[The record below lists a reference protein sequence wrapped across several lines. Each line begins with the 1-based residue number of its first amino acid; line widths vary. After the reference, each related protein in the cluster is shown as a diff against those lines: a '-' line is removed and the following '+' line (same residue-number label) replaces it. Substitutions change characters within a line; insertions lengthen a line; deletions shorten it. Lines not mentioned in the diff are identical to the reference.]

1 MRNQRGFT
9 LVEILASI
17 TIFSIIVVFILQLT
31 GQINL
36 FDQSQERKEEA
47 VRLANDVLNET
58 LEEISSADT
67 LPSIGTLHQSR
78 TIENFT
84 INIYDT
90 DVNDSGNLPNAPVS
104 LTSVVHLKDDQGV
117 LVPRLIVVT
126 VRWGE

>member
-17 TIFSIIVVFILQLT
+17 TIFSMIVVFILQLS

-67 LPSIGTLHQSR
+67 LPSIGTVHRSR

-84 INIYDT
+84 ITIYDT
-90 DVNDSGNLPNAPVS
+90 DINDSGNLPNVPVS
-104 LTSVVHLKDDQGV
+104 LTSVVHLRDNQGK

-126 VRWGE
+126 VRWGD

>member
-58 LEEISSADT
+58 LEEISSADR
-67 LPSIGTLHQSR
+67 LPSIGTFHQSR